1 MPALVMDTATH
12 ETHDSHSASH
22 FPADEA
28 RELRREDSMAWH
40 DIVKI
45 LLGIISIG
53 VLLAVTCVYLTL
65 TW

>member
-1 MPALVMDTATH
+1 MDTATH
-12 ETHDSHSASH
+12 ESHDSHSGSH
-22 FPADEA
+22 FPPDEA